1 MSHGVSASEPPNAP
15 IPPCYP
21 RRAARGQYLRELA
34 RLLREQ
40 GEALKRIG

>member
-1 MSHGVSASEPPNAP
+1 MSLGVSASEPRMPLY
-15 IPPCYP
+15 PPATP
-21 RRAARGQYLRELA
+21 AGRHAGDTANLG